1 MTLEERLEYMAKTG
15 MSQNADEP
23 VHSPAASPEHKPET
37 GGKPSGLAGLLKSL
51 KELFQHF
58 FILANLIFLL
68 FFFFLATF

>member
-51 KELFQHF
+51 KELFHHF
-58 FILANLIFLL
+58 LIQKQVRSWLPQNYPSLL
-68 FFFFLATF
+68 

>member
-51 KELFQHF
+51 KELFHP
-58 FILANLIFLL
+58 LKGFLKIVD
-68 FFFFLATF
+68 FFL